1 MFWIK
6 SKNGT
11 LTAPSAPQMKSFGP
25 KKFQIP
31 CMDQKRAILAI
42 FLRGPGWL
50 GPNSAAL
57 KNPSQDFKNS
67 FLLGADELLAMLG
80 GSIRVTPFF

>member
-1 MFWIK
+1 MQGLKIV
-6 SKNGT
+6 
-11 LTAPSAPQMKSFGP
+11 
-25 KKFQIP
+25 
-31 CMDQKRAILAI
+31 ILAI
-42 FLRGPGWL
+42 FQWIG
-50 GPNSAAL
+50 SAAL